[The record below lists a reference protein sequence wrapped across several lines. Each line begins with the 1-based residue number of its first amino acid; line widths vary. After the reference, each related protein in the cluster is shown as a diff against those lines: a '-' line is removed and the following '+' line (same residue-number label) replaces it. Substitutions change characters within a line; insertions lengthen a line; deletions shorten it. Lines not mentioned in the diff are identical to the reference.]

1 MELTATSKIKNLQQA
16 GIGYMVAGL
25 GMLSM
30 GVPYWFMGKDT
41 EDVLAN
47 HWEYGIFQIIDN
59 FKESLFGSLGYV
71 LASMGMLL
79 GAYSLM
85 QIGEP
90 VAFNKRKLFWVPIIA
105 SICHILSLKILVP
118 FAPLGSFLYA
128 VGFIIIGIISIK
140 AKIWTG
146 WKRYTPLFIG
156 LFPFV
161 MMYPLLVITGNP
173 PHHIIPLWGLAFFL
187 LGLSAWVRAKEI

>member
-1 MELTATSKIKNLQQA
+1 MELTVTSKIKNLQQA

-30 GVPYWFMGKDT
+30 GVPYWFMGNDL
-41 EDVLAN
+41 EDVFAN

-59 FKESLFGSLGYV
+59 FKESVFGNWGYI

-79 GAYSLM
+79 GAFSLM
-85 QIGEP
+85 KTGEP
-90 VAFNKRKLFWVPIIA
+90 VGWNKRKLFWMPIIA

-128 VGFIIIGIISIK
+128 IGFIIIGISSIK
-140 AKIWTG
+140 ANIWKG

-156 LFPFV
+156 LFPFI

-173 PHHIIPLWGLAFFL
+173 PHHIIPLWGIAFFIV
-187 LGLSAWVRAKEI
+187 GLSSWVRAKEI